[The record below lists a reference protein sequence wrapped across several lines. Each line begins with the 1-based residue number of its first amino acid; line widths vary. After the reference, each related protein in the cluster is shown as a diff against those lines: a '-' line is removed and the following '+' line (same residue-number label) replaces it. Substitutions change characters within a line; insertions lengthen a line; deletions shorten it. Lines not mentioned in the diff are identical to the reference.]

1 MNIFKGIKINK
12 LLKEIEPEVDKEL
25 IEMGLLKI
33 ENGKKDYALGSV
45 NVKMKIEKR
54 LLKEKYNID
63 YQTYKDKHP
72 EINMD

>member
-1 MNIFKGIKINK
+1 MSILKEMKIRK
-12 LLKEIEPEVDKEL
+12 FLKEIEPEVDKKL
-25 IEMGLLKI
+25 IDMGLLKI

-45 NVKMKIEKR
+45 NIKMEIEKR

-72 EINMD
+72 NINID

>member
-45 NVKMKIEKR
+45 NVKMEIEKR